1 MNPIKCQDQCILF
14 CLAKTQD
21 FFLYTI
27 MGFFNPYS
35 KTLDEVYTEI
45 VMDAG
50 IFLILL
56 LLLSL
61 L

>member
-1 MNPIKCQDQCILF
+1 
-14 CLAKTQD
+14 
-21 FFLYTI
+21 

-45 VMDAG
+45 VMDVG